1 MKVQIL
7 LPLSIAV
14 AVASFGLM
22 KIRLKEVLDEE
33 KLARFQDV
41 KLRVTGDVLSEYV
54 KEKQNTESQLEEATK
69 EQKELETD
77 LNTLEKTGLE
87 GKKAELE
94 SCKGKKVRFFF
105 FLQKSSYFLMTQV
118 NTASLASLANGQSW
132 HLYLLTCFI
141 WFMKLMKARGIDY
154 DL

>member
-105 FLQKSSYFLMTQV
+105 FFYK
-118 NTASLASLANGQSW
+118 NLA
-132 HLYLLTCFI
+132 TF
-141 WFMKLMKARGIDY
+141 
-154 DL
+154 